1 MKILG
6 ISAFYHDSASSL
18 LDQGEILAAAQEE
31 RWTRK
36 KHDPSFPIHSIRFCL
51 DKIISLSKEKLSCKS
66 ALKQIDYIVYYDK
79 PFLSFERLIETY
91 LDYAPF
97 RGLSSFRESV
107 PLWLGRKLNIRSSI
121 KKELKKHF
129 HISKKEAPQILF
141 NYHHLSHAASAFYPS
156 PYEKSAVL
164 CVDGVGEWATSSAW
178 LGEGSHIDPL
188 WQINFPDS
196 LGLFYSSFT
205 EYCGFK
211 VNSGEY
217 KLMGLAP
224 YGESKFVS
232 LFKENLIEIKQDGSF
247 KLNKKYFDYPFSSQ
261 RMHNPKLYDL
271 LKKPARKGEEALD
284 IHYMDIA
291 ASVQKIIEE
300 ALIKMAEN
308 LYKKTK
314 IKNLCMAGGVAL
326 NCVANEKILKQTPF
340 ESLWIQPAAGDAGGS
355 LGAALAAWHLYLKK
369 PRIVTKD
376 LTKALKKPD
385 AMKGSLLGPSF
396 SSQEIEKTLIKE
408 KASYKKLTEQGAI
421 DQVIEEILEGRV
433 IGWFQDAMEFG
444 PRALGCRSILADP
457 RLPDMQIKLNQKIK
471 FRESFRPF
479 AISILE
485 EKAEDFFE
493 PQDSPYMLMISY
505 IKSSQRK
512 NEAELEK
519 HRGLEKQ
526 KLLKSSIPSCTHV
539 DYSCRIQTI
548 GKQSPARFQKLLLAF
563 YEKTNCPGLINT
575 SFNVRGE
582 PIVCTPY
589 EAYRCFRNTGMDS
602 LLLGDFFLKKEE
614 QKEALT
620 DFYTKNLE
628 KD

>member
-6 ISAFYHDSASSL
+6 LSAFYHDSAATL
-18 LDQGEILAAAQEE
+18 LDEGELLAATQEE

-36 KHDPSFPIHSIRFCL
+36 KHDPSFPIHSIKFCL
-51 DKIISLSKEKLSCKS
+51 DKITSLSKEKLSYKS

-79 PFLSFERLIETY
+79 PFLSFERLLETY
-91 LDYAPF
+91 LDYAPLK
-97 RGLSSFRESV
+97 GLNSFRESI

-129 HISKKEAPQILF
+129 HIPKKEVPQILF

-156 PYEKSAVL
+156 PFEKSAIL

-178 LGEGSHIDPL
+178 IGEDNQIDPL
-188 WQINFPDS
+188 WQINFPNS

-224 YGESKFVS
+224 YGEPKFVS
-232 LFKENLIEIKQDGSF
+232 LLKENLIEIKKDGSF
-247 KLNKKYFDYPFSSQ
+247 QLNKKYFDYPFSSS
-261 RMHNPKLYDL
+261 RMANPLLSEL
-271 LKKPARKGEEALD
+271 LKKPARRIEQNLD
-284 IHYMDIA
+284 LHYMDVA
-291 ASVQKIIEE
+291 SSVQKIIEE
-300 ALIKMAEN
+300 TLVKMCQS
-308 LYKKTK
+308 LYKETK
-314 IKNLCMAGGVAL
+314 LKNLCMAGGVAL
-326 NCVANEKILKQTPF
+326 NCVANEKILRQTPF

-355 LGAALAAWHLYLKK
+355 LGAAYSLRHLHLKK
-369 PRIVTKD
+369 PRI
-376 LTKALKKPD
+376 LKKPD
-385 AMKGSLLGPSF
+385 AMQGSLLGPSF
-396 SSQEIEKTLIKE
+396 SSKEIEKTLIKQ
-408 KASYKKLTEQGAI
+408 KASYRKLTEPSAI
-421 DQVIEEILEGRV
+421 DQVIGEILAGKV
-433 IGWFQDAMEFG
+433 VGWFQDAMEFG

-457 RLPDMQIKLNQKIK
+457 RDEKMQIKLNKKIK

-485 EKAEDFFE
+485 EKVEDFFE
-493 PQDSPYMLMISY
+493 PQYSPYMLLVSY
-505 IKSSQRK
+505 IKPNQRK
-512 NEAELEK
+512 NETELQK
-519 HRGLEKQ
+519 NQGLKKQ
-526 KLLKSSIPSCTHV
+526 NLLKSSIPSCTHV
-539 DYSCRIQTI
+539 DYSCRIQTV
-548 GKQSPARFQKLLLAF
+548 GNQSPARFRKLLLAF

-589 EAYRCFRNTGMDS
+589 EAYRCFRNTDMDS
-602 LLLGDFFLKKEE
+602 LLIGDFFLKKEE
-614 QKEALT
+614 QKEPLT